1 MLVQAIMTSAPI
13 TVTASSSVAEAA
25 KLMLDNKISGLPV
38 VDASGA
44 LVGIVSEG
52 DFLRRSELNT
62 ERKRSWL
69 LDWLTSPGK
78 IADEY
83 VRAHGRRVEE
93 VMTVPVSA
101 IAPTASISDAVR
113 LMERQDIKRL
123 PVVADGRLVGI
134 VARSDLLRALSQAL
148 PIAAVSAGDAEIQAA
163 IDAELARQSWSR
175 NGFIHCRV
183 ANGVAE
189 LTGTIFDERE
199 RLAAKVAVENVP
211 GVTSIRDQLVWV
223 DPYYGVAIPPPDSE
237 ARQA

>member
-1 MLVQAIMTSAPI
+1 MLVQAIMTSTPI

-93 VMTVPVSA
+93 VMTAPVSA
-101 IAPTASISDAVR
+101 IAPTASVSDAVR

-148 PIAAVSAGDAEIQAA
+148 PIAAVSAGDAQIQAA

>member
-1 MLVQAIMTSAPI
+1 MLVQAIMTSPPI
-13 TVTASSSVAEAA
+13 TVPASCSVAEAA
-25 KLMLDNKISGLPV
+25 KRMLDNKISGLPV
-38 VDASGA
+38 VDANGA

-62 ERKRSWL
+62 ERKRSRL
-69 LDWLTSPGK
+69 LEWLTSSGK

-101 IAPTASISDAVR
+101 IAPTASIADAVS
-113 LMERQDIKRL
+113 LMERRDVKRL

-148 PIAAVSAGDAEIQAA
+148 PAAAVSAGDAQIQAA

-189 LTGTIFDERE
+189 LSGTIFDERE
-199 RLAAKVAVENVP
+199 RLAAKVAVENVA
-211 GVTSIRDQLVWV
+211 GVTSIKDQLVWV
-223 DPYYGVAIPPPDSE
+223 DPYYGVAIPPPETE
-237 ARQA
+237 ARLG